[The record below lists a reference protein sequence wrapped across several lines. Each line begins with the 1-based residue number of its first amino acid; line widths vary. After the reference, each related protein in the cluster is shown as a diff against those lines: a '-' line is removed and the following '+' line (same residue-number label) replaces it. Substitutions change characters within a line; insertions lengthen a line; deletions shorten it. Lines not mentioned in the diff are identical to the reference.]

1 VSGGNSWTPSWR
13 AFVAGLL
20 LSPGFLSVLPACQTA
35 RDYGRRADLD
45 VAISRFHT
53 DLRWSRYPQAARS
66 VHPDLQPAFLEDW
79 GRWGKAVE
87 IKEIDVTEVYDD
99 GAGKAEVVLHLV
111 WIERATQIMKERM
124 VSERWE
130 FDDQRMVW
138 ILVGYP
144 AIEGDGPE
152 LHEPV
157 HGD

>member
-1 VSGGNSWTPSWR
+1 M
-13 AFVAGLL
+13 LL
-20 LSPGFLSVLPACQTA
+20 LSTGPGLLLPACQTA

-79 GRWGKAVE
+79 ERWGKAIE

-99 GAGKAEVVLHLV
+99 GAGKAEVMLHLV
-111 WIERATQIMKERM
+111 WIERATQIMKER
-124 VSERWE
+124 VVAERWE

-138 ILVGYP
+138 ILIGYP
-144 AIEGDGPE
+144 AIEGEGRLPPE
-152 LHEPV
+152 PG
-157 HGD
+157 HGEEATSGQKNHDE